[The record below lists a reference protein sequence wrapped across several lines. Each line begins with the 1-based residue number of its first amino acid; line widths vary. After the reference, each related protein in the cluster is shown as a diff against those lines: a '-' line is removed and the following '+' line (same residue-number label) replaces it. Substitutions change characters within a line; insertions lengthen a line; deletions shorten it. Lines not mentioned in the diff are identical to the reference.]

1 MQQNVI
7 GLYSGRN
14 HCVSVIGVIVIMGEE
29 GGGGGIT
36 GEIHLQAWRH
46 GMRIMDDCIASKASG
61 ETGLGQG

>member
-29 GGGGGIT
+29 VEQERYTCRPGVM
-36 GEIHLQAWRH
+36 E
-46 GMRIMDDCIASKASG
+46 
-61 ETGLGQG
+61 